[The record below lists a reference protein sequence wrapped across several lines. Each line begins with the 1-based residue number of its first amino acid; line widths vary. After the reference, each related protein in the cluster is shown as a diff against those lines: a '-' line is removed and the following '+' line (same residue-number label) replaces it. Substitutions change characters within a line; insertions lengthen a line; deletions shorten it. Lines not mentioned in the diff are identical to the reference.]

1 EVTITPQP
9 KSDGSDGDKVVTTT
23 GTDGFLMHIDAKD
36 VREGTVLLSESAA
49 RGGDNMYTGILK
61 YDRLA
66 TLPIT
71 LSVDPND
78 LVAGSKPDVDA
89 VTATVGEGGDT
100 PSPTNAPAKP
110 AAPTA
115 VTNATNDLSI
125 DVSWTAPDDNGSAIT
140 GYTVRKYNSADELV
154 KTFPDDDPNTN
165 VITGTSY
172 TVGPVPESDRGMFF
186 TFTVAATNTNGTSEE
201 SDKSVA
207 YTVVAP
213 ITWNLDVNRD
223 GRVDVL
229 DLVLVAVFHGTR
241 MNGLAADVN
250 ADGIVNVQDFA
261 AVAAGVDTANALA
274 LQAIEEVLLVAIAQ
288 AGDLEK
294 AAEAPMRFNTPPEAL
309 SLSIAYENVTEAF
322 IETRRIAVTD
332 VRLTETVALL
342 ETLLMLLTE
351 MRAIP
356 ETTALLPNYPN
367 PFNPET
373 WIPYHLAKDA
383 EVTLTIYSV
392 RGVAVRE
399 LTLGHQTAGVYQS
412 KHRAAYWDGKNQ
424 LGEKVASGVYFYTL
438 STESTRGSVTVGDF
452 TATRKMLIAK

>member
-1 EVTITPQP
+1 
-9 KSDGSDGDKVVTTT
+9 
-23 GTDGFLMHIDAKD
+23 
-36 VREGTVLLSESAA
+36 
-49 RGGDNMYTGILK
+49 
-61 YDRLA
+61 
-66 TLPIT
+66 
-71 LSVDPND
+71 
-78 LVAGSKPDVDA
+78 
-89 VTATVGEGGDT
+89 
-100 PSPTNAPAKP
+100 
-110 AAPTA
+110 
-115 VTNATNDLSI
+115 
-125 DVSWTAPDDNGSAIT
+125 
-140 GYTVRKYNSADELV
+140 
-154 KTFPDDDPNTN
+154 
-165 VITGTSY
+165 
-172 TVGPVPESDRGMFF
+172 MFF